1 MPEPAGQ
8 PPKREPIRSPD
19 EMTAGDMVHVLQY
32 LGFVGGKGLIRLDR
46 GVRDYLVRAL
56 RQR

>member
-1 MPEPAGQ
+1 
-8 PPKREPIRSPD
+8 
-19 EMTAGDMVHVLQY
+19 MTAGDMVHVLQY